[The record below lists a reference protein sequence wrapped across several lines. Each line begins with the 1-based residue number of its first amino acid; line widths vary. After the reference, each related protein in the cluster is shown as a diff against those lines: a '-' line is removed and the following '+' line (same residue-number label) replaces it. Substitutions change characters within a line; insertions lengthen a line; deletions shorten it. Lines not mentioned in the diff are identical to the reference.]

1 MCSPSHVQLWPK
13 VNFIHFAV
21 FKHVS
26 MIFHEFQK
34 CFQIKKKIKKIWF
47 CSDVTAKSFGRSCT
61 SSEEGKKK
69 KKVVNHHKHSKA
81 FRSFSA
87 YSQESNW
94 DCEQIQFYTLSSLW
108 KQSCWVEHVA
118 GVLQTPSASRSLS
131 VQPSLH
137 LSLQF
142 YWAAAGMQNET
153 VSHSVCWQ
161 CANNVHLT
169 IATYMLEGGQAAGTK
184 ERGQRLKKKS
194 CNNSA

>member
-1 MCSPSHVQLWPK
+1 MYSYGQKLISYTLLSLNMFLWYYEEQ
-13 VNFIHFAV
+13 
-21 FKHVS
+21 S
-26 MIFHEFQK
+26 QRFHEFQK
-34 CFQIKKKIKKIWF
+34 CFQIKKNWF

-69 KKVVNHHKHSKA
+69 KSKPPQA
-81 FRSFSA
+81 QQSLQVIFSLQ
-87 YSQESNW
+87 SESNW

-184 ERGQRLKKKS
+184 ERGQR
-194 CNNSA
+194 

>member
-34 CFQIKKKIKKIWF
+34 CCQIKKLKNF
-47 CSDVTAKSFGRSCT
+47 GFGRSCT
-61 SSEEGKKK
+61 SSEEGKK

-184 ERGQRLKKKS
+184 ERGQRLKKS

>member
-26 MIFHEFQK
+26 MILWRAITKISWISKIFSN
-34 CFQIKKKIKKIWF
+34 KKKFDFAVTWLLKALAVAVLAVRKEKK
-47 CSDVTAKSFGRSCT
+47 
-61 SSEEGKKK
+61 
-69 KKVVNHHKHSKA
+69 SKPPQA
-81 FRSFSA
+81 QQSLQVIFSLQ
-87 YSQESNW
+87 SESNW

-108 KQSCWVEHVA
+108 KQSCWVAHVA

-142 YWAAAGMQNET
+142 YWAAAGMQN
-153 VSHSVCWQ
+153 
-161 CANNVHLT
+161 
-169 IATYMLEGGQAAGTK
+169 
-184 ERGQRLKKKS
+184 
-194 CNNSA
+194 

>member
-34 CFQIKKKIKKIWF
+34 CFQIKTNKKKIDFAVMWLLKALAVAVLAVRK
-47 CSDVTAKSFGRSCT
+47 
-61 SSEEGKKK
+61 EK
-69 KKVVNHHKHSKA
+69 KKVNHSKA

>member
-1 MCSPSHVQLWPK
+1 MFSNKKKLK
-13 VNFIHFAV
+13 KFDFAV
-21 FKHVS
+21 TWLLKALAVAVLAVRK
-26 MIFHEFQK
+26 E
-34 CFQIKKKIKKIWF
+34 
-47 CSDVTAKSFGRSCT
+47 
-61 SSEEGKKK
+61 KKK

-184 ERGQRLKKKS
+184 ERGQRLKKS